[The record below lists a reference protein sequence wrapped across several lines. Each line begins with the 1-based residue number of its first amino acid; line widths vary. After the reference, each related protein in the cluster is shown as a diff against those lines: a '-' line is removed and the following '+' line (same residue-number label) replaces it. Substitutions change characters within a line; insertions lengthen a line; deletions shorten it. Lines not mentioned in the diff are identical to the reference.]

1 MLAPYKGTDVGATP
15 TGTTIMKKYKYL
27 HKLVEIKYDGKK
39 ELGFVIEEFIDHYGG
54 NQVRVLL
61 QETKQT
67 IFFDTKFFTPKV
79 LEE

>member
-1 MLAPYKGTDVGATP
+1 MLAPYKGTDVSATL
-15 TGTTIMKKYKYL
+15 TGSTIMKKYKYL

-39 ELGFVIEEFIDHYGG
+39 ELGFVIEEFIDYYGG

-61 QETKQT
+61 QETKRT

-79 LEE
+79 LEG